1 MPPFN
6 GHCDI
11 PEQQM
16 EVGVITVAE
25 KRCGHNKAAQREVQR
40 SSQDEDVKNVRLIPP
55 ADSKGNGKRSSSGS
69 MSLEGM
75 HAMQMQ
81 QNRVSRWIFLRKLTM
96 CDPMVLKTISRKPSR
111 VPLSPL

>member
-6 GHCDI
+6 GHCNV

-55 ADSKGNGKRSSSGS
+55 ADSKRNGKRSSSGS
-69 MSLEGM
+69 MSSEDDLSQAESGTT
-75 HAMQMQ
+75 QPPLK
-81 QNRVSRWIFLRKLTM
+81 RLSRGPRA
-96 CDPMVLKTISRKPSR
+96 VVRNNAE
-111 VPLSPL
+111 